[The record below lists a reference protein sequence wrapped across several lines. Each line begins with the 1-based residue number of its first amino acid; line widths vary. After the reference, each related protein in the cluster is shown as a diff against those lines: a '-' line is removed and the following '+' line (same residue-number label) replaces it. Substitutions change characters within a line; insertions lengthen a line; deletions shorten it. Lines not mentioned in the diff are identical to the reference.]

1 MIRMRSHQQDL
12 ENVMITDILDK
23 NILLKSWVGLLQ
35 GGREDEYNE
44 FLGDEVSC
52 NDLGLDKEF
61 TFLN

>member
-23 NILLKSWVGLLQ
+23 NILLKSGVGLLQ
-35 GGREDEYNE
+35 GGRKYNE